1 MNYSQL
7 IDDMIKEDRDATI
20 KDFLSLKSELI
31 QIERATEKLKLT
43 EHVRAAHSHAENG
56 LREIHAKIP
65 TPVKTGKVGSRVP
78 ENRNRTQ
85 PETEGL
91 RRKVSVDIT
100 GRENR
105 LEKYGCI
112 RQGV

>member
-20 KDFLSLKSELI
+20 RDYLNLKQELQ

-56 LREIHAKIP
+56 LREIHAKVL
-65 TPVKTGKVGSRVP
+65 TPAKTGKVGTGVP
-78 ENRNRTQ
+78 ANRNRTQ

-91 RRKVSVDIT
+91 RGENSLDIT

-105 LEKYGCI
+105 PEKYRCI
-112 RQGV
+112 GQGI